1 MTLSQLHLYI
11 KLELD
16 KSNISGYP
24 SFLPE
29 EIDYFINTAIKR
41 FYKRKYSGVSAVG
54 GSFQQNQLKS
64 DDFRKIVKTAEILKA
79 SMTVSE
85 NQYIAD
91 YPSDYWIGVGES
103 AYITST
109 NSEWPKAN
117 LNVAIPRK
125 VDVFE
130 RTIENLDSTLNNKL
144 SEHRLNHSYARP
156 IRVYMNSKIY
166 LFTDGN
172 YSIDKYVINYI
183 SSPVEVD
190 WYSQVNDKNTYQLV
204 SVPDHAWDEIISMA
218 TKAAIENIADSRYQ
232 TYSAETQA
240 IG

>member
-41 FYKRKYSGVSAVG
+41 FYKRKYSGISAVS

-64 DDFRKIVKTAEILKA
+64 DDFRNIVKSESIL
-79 SMTVSE
+79 SE
-85 NQYIAD
+85 DMDVTGNQYKIE
-91 YPSDYWIGVGES
+91 YPADYWIGVGES
-103 AYITST
+103 VEISSDNAS
-109 NSEWPKAN
+109 WPKDN
-117 LNVAIPRK
+117 ENNPISKR

-130 RTIENLDSTLNNKL
+130 RTIENLDSSLNNKL

-156 IRVYMNSKIY
+156 IRVYMDGSIY

-172 YSIDKYVINYI
+172 YSIDKYTITYI
-183 SSPVEVD
+183 SKPVDVD
-190 WYSQVNDKNTYQLV
+190 WYSTDNDKDSYELV

-218 TKAAIENIADSRYQ
+218 AKSAIENIADSRYQ
-232 TYSAETQA
+232 TYSAETQT